1 MYEKMISFLMNKKDQ
16 MTNDD
21 VSEFLRYLADAFNV
35 AEEFEILNKQSEV
48 QNMIDSCSGIK
59 AEENEFISNALE
71 NILHVSSSSENDIF
85 NDASNGEVPLRSRK
99 IKRKSFKKT
108 EHAEE
113 EGSTHVNDN
122 QKVPKADNK
131 RAKLNDG
138 ENDGSCKIYLN
149 QSPEFEFEIGELEE
163 NHCEGPSFDF
173 RL

>member
-16 MTNDD
+16 MSNDD
-21 VSEFLRYLADAFNV
+21 VSEFLRHLADAFDV
-35 AEEFEILNKQSEV
+35 AQEFEILNKQSEV

-71 NILHVSSSSENDIF
+71 NILHMSSSNEDDIF

-99 IKRKSFKKT
+99 IKRKSFKQK
-108 EHAEE
+108 EIAED
-113 EGSTHVNDN
+113 EGSRHVDDN
-122 QKVPKADNK
+122 QTVPKADNK

-138 ENDGSCKIYLN
+138 NKDSCKIDLN